1 MKRRALLGTIGAS
14 MAGLAGCLG
23 ASEYT
28 LSEPDVEQTD
38 APLRIDASLSGKDVT
53 IDGPATLTLTLE
65 NTGEDPL
72 QIRAMNLW
80 PFGLPALRG
89 TDDQEYSGQILLLSE
104 RYDEVDSVNV
114 SVSGGYRSVNT
125 RSDPVS
131 QVLEPND
138 SVSQEYTI
146 RGDAIM
152 MDGTYELRRYGQG
165 MIGPANRGQQ
175 GNVTAQQNNTTAQPD
190 NETIQKRPEQD
201 AARHLLEYRPQG
213 GEEYHAYQP
222 TVSVTVSTK
231 SLIPDL

>member
-23 ASEYT
+23 ANEYT
-28 LSEPDVEQTD
+28 LSDLNVEQTD

-114 SVSGGYRSVNT
+114 SVSGGYTNT
-125 RSDPVS
+125 SIQSDPVT
-131 QVLEPND
+131 QVLEPAD
-138 SVSQEYTI
+138 PITQEYTI
-146 RGDAIM
+146 RGDAIAR
-152 MDGTYELRRYGQG
+152 DGTYELGRHSQG
-165 MIGPANRGQQ
+165 PIGSVGRSQQ
-175 GNVTAQQNNTTAQPD
+175 GNGTQGNGTQQSNGTVR
-190 NETIQKRPEQD
+190 KRPPQD
-201 AARHLLEYRPQG
+201 AAKHLLEYRPQD
-213 GEEYHAYQP
+213 GEEYHPYQP